1 MQLLTNIV
9 VEYLKHNKRIVVP
22 KLGAF
27 IVKQGEGRVM
37 FSELMRSD
45 DGVLRSLLVAYGVN
59 EIEACGM
66 IDRLVFELRH
76 AIANGET
83 FTIEGLGTFSAGDN
97 NTITFRQYRE
107 PRSVGGNV
115 RPPFEHLDEA
125 KRSLLRAQGKKSGV
139 RAEQSQRSAQPKR
152 RATQSKAVAEDNINL
167 TKPES
172 YLRGLKYENKKSKG
186 RDEEYY
192 SNDKRRSFDGR
203 KLLVTIVASLILGVA
218 VWLVWGYI
226 FNGSSDK
233 PKSGEVV
240 VTYSDETTSID
251 TLPVRDSIPMV
262 DMHEGVVDG
271 DAEDGKVT
279 KDQ

>member
-9 VEYLKHNKRIVVP
+9 VEYLKHNKRLVVP

-76 AIANGET
+76 TIASGET
-83 FTIEGLGTFSAGDN
+83 FTIEGLGTFSAGNN

-125 KRSLLRAQGKKSGV
+125 KRSLLRAQGIKSGA

-192 SNDKRRSFDGR
+192 NSDKRRSFDGR

-233 PKSGEVV
+233 SKSGEVV

-251 TLPVRDSIPMV
+251 TLPARDSISMV
-262 DMHEGVVDG
+262 DMPKGGVDG